1 MDIPVP
7 TFVFDQQVLRAQGM
21 SETNAKIDHAHK
33 HDDEHDHEHHI
44 VSPMIYLSIVLALLF
59 FTGTTVWVSYVDLG
73 EMRLPGTGLTI
84 YWNPVVALAIACTKM
99 VLVVLFF
106 MHVKYST
113 KLTKLTVMCGLFTFI
128 ALIGMTLTD
137 YVTRAW
143 GRW

>member
-1 MDIPVP
+1 
-7 TFVFDQQVLRAQGM
+7 M
-21 SETNAKIDHAHK
+21 SEPNAN
-33 HDDEHDHEHHI
+33 HDHDHEHHI
-44 VSPMIYLSIVLALLF
+44 VGPMVYLSILLALLV
-59 FTGTTVWVSYVDLG
+59 FTGLTVAASFVDLG
-73 EMRLPGTGLTI
+73 QMRLANTGFTL

-113 KLTKLTVMCGLFTFI
+113 KLTKLTVLCGLFTFI